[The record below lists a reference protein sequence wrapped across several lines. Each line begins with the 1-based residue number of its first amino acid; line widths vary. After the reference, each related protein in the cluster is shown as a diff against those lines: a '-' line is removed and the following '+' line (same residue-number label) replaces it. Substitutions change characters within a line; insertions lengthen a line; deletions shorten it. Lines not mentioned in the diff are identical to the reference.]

1 MHRLAYSFVWFLALF
16 IIVKLIFTSQSL
28 GYFWLIILALSLFFG
43 YHSAKKIKI
52 SDDLSQQVIS
62 WLEKYQTL
70 SYYKKEIFISEV
82 VNRAVKCNN
91 QKDALV
97 FLQTILDAE
106 PDNETAKGLMISI
119 WGTEVLNN
127 YTNNW

>member
-1 MHRLAYSFVWFLALF
+1 VWFLALF